1 MTAKE
6 KGTTSKPHSQ
16 HGQKS
21 ERHYDPATQ
30 TVKTYNYEHAAK
42 TLNDARVYDEDSSH
56 ASASQA
62 PTTEAKHYYTENMK
76 SFSVTSNNSDIIAR
90 GGKYTPTASTTK
102 KASTFETH
110 NRGGGAITNNGS
122 SVSDKWVQTQ
132 QEQNLQLLLKIA
144 EMEEGI
150 ATIQGKSKA
159 QQSRKARTVM
169 SPHAQTNSRSGDG
182 GYEGGLQVLPSFVL
196 KLSTPPVTVELPEG
210 YLKTRNDRQCIP
222 QTQAKMK
229 LYQTKWGISAMTNNT
244 YYNDQGH
251 VVYKVDTPFKS
262 SNRTSTI
269 TKILPSAASSITVD
283 VPVSK
288 LTAEEEEDGD
298 NLMEVQPGDDDASSI
313 DLEKKAD
320 WEEDTET
327 LVDEAGSSGLV
338 NLSSGFE
345 YLAQIDWR
353 FFASSKFRFGNGGE
367 ITAKEFF
374 KKEGWGPYGR
384 HRVFIAKDGREY
396 RWNLGLV
403 RSELFLKDSAKTPV
417 AKFHRKSSRVVG
429 KSRPA
434 YLEIF
439 PAGEH
444 MVDEIFVTF
453 IYIEKLRKEKERA
466 ARPKGGGGP

>member
-1 MTAKE
+1 
-6 KGTTSKPHSQ
+6 
-16 HGQKS
+16 
-21 ERHYDPATQ
+21 
-30 TVKTYNYEHAAK
+30 
-42 TLNDARVYDEDSSH
+42 
-56 ASASQA
+56 
-62 PTTEAKHYYTENMK
+62 
-76 SFSVTSNNSDIIAR
+76 
-90 GGKYTPTASTTK
+90 
-102 KASTFETH
+102 
-110 NRGGGAITNNGS
+110 
-122 SVSDKWVQTQ
+122 
-132 QEQNLQLLLKIA
+132 
-144 EMEEGI
+144 
-150 ATIQGKSKA
+150 
-159 QQSRKARTVM
+159 
-169 SPHAQTNSRSGDG
+169 
-182 GYEGGLQVLPSFVL
+182 
-196 KLSTPPVTVELPEG
+196 
-210 YLKTRNDRQCIP
+210 
-222 QTQAKMK
+222 MK

-251 VVYKVDTPFKS
+251 VVYKVDTPFKM

-269 TKILPSAASSITVD
+269 TKILPSAASSITVN
-283 VPVSK
+283 VPISK
-288 LTAEEEEDGD
+288 LAAEEEEDGD
-298 NLMEVQPGDDDASSI
+298 NLMDVQPDDGDTSSI
-313 DLEKKAD
+313 DLEKKTD
-320 WEEDTET
+320 REEDTET

-353 FFASSKFRFGNGGE
+353 FFASSRFRFGNGGE
-367 ITAKEFF
+367 ITAKEIF

-384 HRVFIAKDGREY
+384 HRVFTAKDGKEY

-417 AKFHRKSSRVVG
+417 AKFNRKSFRVVG